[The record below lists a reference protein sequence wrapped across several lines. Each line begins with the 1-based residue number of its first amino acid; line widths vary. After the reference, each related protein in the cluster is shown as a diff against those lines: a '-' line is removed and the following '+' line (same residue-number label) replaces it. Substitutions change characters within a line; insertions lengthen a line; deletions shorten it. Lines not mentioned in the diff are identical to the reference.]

1 MMHNSRFSFL
11 ASGFLCCALATVPA
25 LAQKTATISS
35 ETTALMVSD
44 VHFEAFRDPAK
55 TANLLSTPVAGWQ
68 AILDSPASPD
78 REARWQAV
86 ETSCHTRGQDTDE
99 ALFNSSLQTIASQA
113 GSSGFA
119 TVSGDLL
126 AHAFDCKFHAALPKA
141 SDADYR
147 ALTEKTI
154 EYVLLR
160 LRQSLPGVPVYAALG
175 NNDSDCGDYQLDE
188 NSAFLKDLAPVF
200 VADVPMAERTQAAA
214 DFTALGSYRVSLPG
228 SAKGTQVAIL
238 DDLFLA
244 RKYTACSGK
253 PHPEAGSLLLT
264 WLNQQIDA
272 ARQSSRPLWVMGHIP
287 TGVDPYSTVTKMRNV
302 CAGQKPEMF
311 LSSDNLAANMANAGD
326 VIRLAI
332 FSHTHMDEM
341 RLLPP
346 SKENAARGPV
356 AMKLVPSISPING
369 NHPSFTLA
377 RVDATS
383 GILKDYRVVASA
395 DEKGSSWAESY
406 DYAKTYGL
414 TDFSAVSATRLIKTL
429 EDDPQAQGA
438 ASQAY
443 LQAYYLRGSAD
454 LLKLF
459 WPQYVC
465 SLAHPTA
472 EDYRSCICASKNY

>member
-1 MMHNSRFSFL
+1 MMHNSRFVFL
-11 ASGFLCCALATVPA
+11 ASSFLCCVLTTVPV
-25 LAQKTATISS
+25 LAQKAATTNS

-55 TANLLSTPVAGWQ
+55 TASLLSTPVTGWQ

-78 REARWQAV
+78 RDTRWQEV

-99 ALFNSSLQTIASQA
+99 ALFNSSLQAMASQA
-113 GSSGFA
+113 ARSGFA

-126 AHAFDCKFHAALPKA
+126 AHAFDCKFHAVLPKA
-141 SDADYR
+141 SETDYR
-147 ALTEKTI
+147 TLTEKTI

-160 LRQSLPGVPVYAALG
+160 LRQSLPGVPTYAALG

-188 NSAFLKDLAPVF
+188 KSAFLKDLAPTF
-200 VADVPMAERTQAAA
+200 VADVPAGERTQAVA
-214 DFTALGSYRVSLPG
+214 DFAALGSYRVSLPG
-228 SAKGTQVAIL
+228 SANSTQMAIL
-238 DDLFLA
+238 DDLFFS
-244 RKYTACSGK
+244 RKYAACSGK
-253 PHPEAGSLLLT
+253 PHPEAGNLMLA

-272 ARQSSRPLWVMGHIP
+272 ARQNSRPLWVMGHIP
-287 TGVDPYSTVTKMRNV
+287 TGIDSYSTVTKMRNV
-302 CAGQKPEMF
+302 CAGQKPELF
-311 LSSDNLAANMANAGD
+311 LSSDDLAASMANAGD

-341 RLLPP
+341 RLLAP
-346 SKENAARGPV
+346 SKENVARGPV
-356 AMKLVPSISPING
+356 PMKLVPSISPING

-377 RVDATS
+377 RIDAAS
-383 GILKDYRVVASA
+383 GVLKDYRVVASA

-414 TDFSAVSATRLIKTL
+414 ADFSGISATRLIKTL
-429 EDDPQAQGA
+429 EEDPQAQGG

-459 WPQYVC
+459 WPQYIC

-472 EDYRSCICASKNY
+472 EDYRSCLCATKH